1 MLVVAPTFHH
11 GLLVPAPNTLKLAF
25 LGSGDVARKHA
36 ATFKSIGGVECFYA
50 SRSAGRSAELC
61 RAMGGSG
68 AYDTY
73 AAALDDD
80 AIDVVLVATP
90 PSSHLELALAA
101 LEAGKH
107 VIVEKPPFLRSTDFY
122 AVRNAARLADRQVIV
137 AENYFYKPLLA
148 CLREVLAEGD
158 IGEPLFVLLNA
169 LKTQQTDGWRNDPA
183 LVGGG
188 ALFEGGIHWVN
199 FAANLGLPL
208 RAVRGSRPGEH
219 VGLERSIM
227 LTLDYDGPAGAL
239 LYSWEVPSL
248 FKGLRISRI
257 WGREGSISFE
267 SNGLFVVVRGRR
279 RRVLFPGIRD
289 ISGYR
294 AMFEDFLN
302 AIRTGE
308 PPAFDLDAAQRDLEL
323 IEQAYETIG
332 R

>member
-1 MLVVAPTFHH
+1 
-11 GLLVPAPNTLKLAF
+11 VPSPDILKLAF
-25 LGSGDVARKHA
+25 LGCGDVARKHS
-36 ATFKSIGGVECFYA
+36 ATLKRIGGVERYYA
-50 SRSAGRSAELC
+50 SRSAGRGAELC
-61 RAMGGSG
+61 RSTGGAG

-90 PSSHLELALAA
+90 PSSHLELAMAA

-107 VIVEKPPFLRSTDFY
+107 VIVEKPPFLRSTDFH
-122 AVRNAARLADRQVIV
+122 AVGNAARLADRRVFV

-148 CLREVLAEGD
+148 CLRNILAEGD

-169 LKTQQTDGWRNDPA
+169 LKTQAVDDWRDDPTLA
-183 LVGGG
+183 GGG

-199 FAANLGLPL
+199 FAANLGPAL
-208 RAVRGSRPGEH
+208 RAVRGSRPGEQ
-219 VGLERSIM
+219 VGLERSMM

-239 LYSWEVPSL
+239 LYSWEIPSL

-279 RRVLFPGIRD
+279 WRVLFPGIRD

-294 AMFEDFLN
+294 AMFEDFLH
-302 AIRTGE
+302 AIRSGTD
-308 PPAFDLDAAQRDLEL
+308 PALDLEAARRDLEL
-323 IEQAYETIG
+323 VEQAYETLV
-332 R
+332 

>member
-1 MLVVAPTFHH
+1 MP
-11 GLLVPAPNTLKLAF
+11 PSDSLKLAF
-25 LGSGDVARKHA
+25 LGCGAVARKHS
-36 ATFKSIGGVECFYA
+36 ATLKRIGGLERYYA
-50 SRSAGRSAELC
+50 SRSAGRGVELC
-61 RAMGGSG
+61 RITGGAG
-68 AYDTY
+68 AFDSY
-73 AAALDDD
+73 AAVLDDE

-90 PSSHLELALAA
+90 PTTHLELALAA

-122 AVRNAARLADRQVIV
+122 AVRNAARLADRQVFV

-148 CLREVLAEGD
+148 CLRGVLAEGD

-169 LKTQQTDGWRNDPA
+169 LKTQETDGWRDDPA
-183 LVGGG
+183 LAGGG

-199 FAANLGLPL
+199 FAANLGPPL
-208 RAVRGSRPGEH
+208 HAVRGSRPGEH
-219 VGLERSIM
+219 AGLERSIM

-248 FKGLRISRI
+248 FKGLRMSRI

-267 SNGLFVVVRGRR
+267 SNGLFVIVRGRR

-294 AMFEDFLN
+294 AMFQDFLN
-302 AIRTGE
+302 AIRTGA

-323 IEQAYETIG
+323 VEQAYETIG